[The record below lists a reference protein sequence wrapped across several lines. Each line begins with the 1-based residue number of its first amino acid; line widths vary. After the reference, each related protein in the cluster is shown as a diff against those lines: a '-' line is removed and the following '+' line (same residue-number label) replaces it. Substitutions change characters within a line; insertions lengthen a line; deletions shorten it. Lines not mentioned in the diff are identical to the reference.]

1 MRVGQFG
8 PRRFPV
14 ESVVHQDWPSLQSL
28 QLQELDQGPPWPGVG
43 KVGWVVGRWMGCPGW
58 VILPGLHFMNFNGL
72 IIFQL
77 LFFPTLVI
85 TTGRVIGFGIV
96 DLTSLGSMRL

>member
-1 MRVGQFG
+1 
-8 PRRFPV
+8 
-14 ESVVHQDWPSLQSL
+14 
-28 QLQELDQGPPWPGVG
+28 
-43 KVGWVVGRWMGCPGW
+43 
-58 VILPGLHFMNFNGL
+58 MNFNGL

-77 LFFPTLVI
+77 LFFPTLII